1 MKTISIATIALLLAM
16 QASAMT
22 DTQAAYLKGFQDGL
36 KIMDLWHE
44 NATAYNAEAA
54 RYNASLA
61 ALNESEATPYML
73 PLASPRIAP
82 VPALFD
88 PDIAIEELH
97 R

>member
-1 MKTISIATIALLLAM
+1 MKSISIAIVALLLAM
-16 QASAMT
+16 PCTAMT

-44 NATAYNAEAA
+44 NVTAYNVEAA

-61 ALNESEATPYML
+61 ALNESEAVPYML

-88 PDIAIEELH
+88 PDIAIEDL
-97 R
+97 